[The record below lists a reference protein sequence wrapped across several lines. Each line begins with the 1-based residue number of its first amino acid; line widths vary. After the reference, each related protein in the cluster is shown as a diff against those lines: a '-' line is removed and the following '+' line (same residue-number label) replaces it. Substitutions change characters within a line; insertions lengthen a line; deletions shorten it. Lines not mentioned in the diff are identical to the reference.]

1 MPNGTYFQSV
11 SAIPT
16 PPPTSPPYSSTS
28 KTATAAAASASASDF
43 AAPNDATSKLTE
55 AIDDFLGDL
64 EKKFKGISDEIL
76 TKLDDMAERCDRLEQ
91 EILFRDTRAM
101 EDVGKTPTGSAAG
114 ST

>member
-28 KTATAAAASASASDF
+28 KTATATAAAASASASDF

-76 TKLDDMAERCDRLEQ
+76 TKRTDNPPPSPDFFLVHWMHKPLT
-91 EILFRDTRAM
+91 DTFFDA
-101 EDVGKTPTGSAAG
+101 
-114 ST
+114 